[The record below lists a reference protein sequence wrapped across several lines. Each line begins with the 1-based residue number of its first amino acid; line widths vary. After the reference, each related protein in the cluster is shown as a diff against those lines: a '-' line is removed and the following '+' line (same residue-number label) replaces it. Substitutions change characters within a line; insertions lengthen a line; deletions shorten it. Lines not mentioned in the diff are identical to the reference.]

1 MTETQTT
8 ELALRVAEAVRRAC
22 VEAAR
27 EGFTDASLSGLCAE
41 GAAEVAV
48 DAVRRLDVA
57 ALAREAAAGGGGD
70 LPELDDPLH
79 FVQVVT
85 EHVAEGLCVMDA
97 HGRVTYMNPAAE
109 ETLGWK
115 REELLG
121 RVLHDAVHY
130 LHPDGSPYPITEC
143 PLGTVLRGGPA
154 IREMEDVWIRRSG
167 EFFPV
172 FCSCTP
178 IRLGGRVQGA
188 VLSLHDITARK
199 QEEAERVRLLAAES
213 EARSE
218 AERANRTKADFLAV
232 MSHEL
237 RTPLTAVM
245 GYAELLL
252 MGVPEPLTE
261 GTRSHVERIDQ
272 AARHLLTLI
281 EEILSFS
288 RIEAGQEGVRPT
300 QADVAEVAREA
311 AAFVQPLARRKGLAL
326 RVRAPDRPL
335 AALTDRGKLRQVL
348 VNLLFNAIKFTAQGE
363 VALEVEPDGGGAAL
377 LHVRDTGVGIAPEH
391 LERIWEPFWQ
401 AQAANTREVGGT
413 GLGLSISR
421 RIVHLLGGDIA
432 VASEPGSGSVFTVRL
447 PLGAAD

>member
-1 MTETQTT
+1 MAETDSTG
-8 ELALRVAEAVRRAC
+8 LALRVAEAVHRAC
-22 VEAAR
+22 VQAAR
-27 EGFTDASLSGLCAE
+27 EGFTDAALSGLCAE
-41 GAAEVAV
+41 GAAEAAV
-48 DAVRRLDVA
+48 GAVRRLDVD
-57 ALAREAAAGGGGD
+57 ALAREAAAADEGSS
-70 LPELDDPLH
+70 PAPLDDPLH

-97 HGRVTYMNPAAE
+97 HGRLTYMNPAAE
-109 ETLGWK
+109 ETLGWR

-130 LHPDGSPYPITEC
+130 LHPDGSPYPLSEC
-143 PLGTVLRGGPA
+143 PLGSVLRGGPT
-154 IREMEDVWIRRSG
+154 IRELEDVWIRKSG

-178 IRLGGRVQGA
+178 IRQAGRVQGA

-199 QEEAERVRLLAAES
+199 REEAERLRLLAAEG
-213 EARSE
+213 EARAE
-218 AERANRTKADFLAV
+218 AELANRAKADFLAV

-252 MGVPEPLTE
+252 MGVPEPLTD

-272 AARHLLTLI
+272 AARHLLALI

-288 RIEAGQEGVRPT
+288 RIEAGREEVRPT
-300 QADVAEVAREA
+300 QTDVADVAREA

-335 AALTDRGKLRQVL
+335 AAVTDRGKLRQVL
-348 VNLLFNAIKFTAQGE
+348 VNLLFNAIKFTARGE
-363 VALEVEPDGGGAAL
+363 VSLEVEPAGPDVL
-377 LHVRDTGVGIAPEH
+377 LHVRDTGVGIAPDH

-421 RIVHLLGGDIA
+421 RILHLLGGEIA
-432 VASEPGSGSVFTVRL
+432 VSSEPGHGSTFTVRL
-447 PLGAAD
+447 PLDAGA

>member
-1 MTETQTT
+1 MDDTRST
-8 ELALRVAEAVRRAC
+8 ELALRVAETVRRAC
-22 VEAAR
+22 VRAAQ
-27 EGFTDASLSGLCAE
+27 EGYADAAMSGLCAE
-41 GAAEVAV
+41 GAAEAAV
-48 DAVRRLDVA
+48 DAVRRLDVD
-57 ALAREAAAGGGGD
+57 ALARAAAAEEED
-70 LPELDDPLH
+70 APLAPLDDPLH
-79 FVQVVT
+79 FVRAVT

-97 HGRVTYMNPAAE
+97 HGRLTYMNPAAE
-109 ETLGWK
+109 EVLGWR

-130 LHPDGSPYPITEC
+130 LRPDGSPYPLDEC
-143 PLGTVLRGGPA
+143 PLGSVLRGGPA
-154 IREMEDVWIRRSG
+154 IRELEDVWIRRSG

-178 IRLGGRVQGA
+178 IRQAGRVQGA

-199 QEEAERVRLLAAES
+199 HEEAERLRLLDAES
-213 EARSE
+213 EARAE

-252 MGVPEPLTE
+252 MGVPEPLSE
-261 GTRSHVERIDQ
+261 GTRSHVDRIDQ
-272 AARHLLTLI
+272 AARHLLALI

-288 RIEAGQEGVRPT
+288 RIEAGREEVRPT
-300 QADVAEVAREA
+300 DADVAEVAREA

-326 RVRAPDRPL
+326 RVRVPDRPL
-335 AALTDRGKLRQVL
+335 CAVIDRGKLRQVL
-348 VNLLFNAIKFTAQGE
+348 VNLLFNAIKFTARGE
-363 VALEVEPDGGGAAL
+363 VALEVEPDGPAAL
-377 LHVRDTGVGIAPEH
+377 MHVRDTGVGIAPGD

-401 AQAANTREVGGT
+401 AQPANTREVGGT

-421 RIVHLLGGDIA
+421 RTVHLLGGDIA
-432 VASEPGSGSVFTVRL
+432 VASEPGRGSVFTVRL
-447 PLGAAD
+447 PLAAAG